1 MTPPSLRDE
10 QQQQRN
16 KDIVSKL
23 FETLN
28 AHDLES
34 AEELLSNSSNY
45 SFHII
50 GMPPMDVSGRK
61 QIFAGAVSAFPDF
74 HHNIIDV
81 VAENDKVAVRYIV
94 TGTHKG
100 QFQGIPPT
108 GKQVSFEGTEF
119 ITINDGK
126 IAEERVFVDVM
137 GWMQQLGVIIPTT
150 NTATSP
156 SSQLPTS
163 SSSSFK
169 TNTSTTPSS

>member
-1 MTPPSLRDE
+1 MTSSLRDE

-23 FETLN
+23 FEALN
-28 AHDLES
+28 VHDLER
-34 AEELLSNSSNY
+34 AGGLLSSSSNY
-45 SFHII
+45 SFHIS

-61 QIFAGAVSAFPDF
+61 QVFAGAVNAFPDF

-100 QFQGIPPT
+100 EFQGIPPN

-119 ITINDGK
+119 ITIMDGK
-126 IAEERVFVDVM
+126 IAEERVFIDIM
-137 GWMQQLGVIIPTT
+137 GWMQQLGVIPTT
-150 NTATSP
+150 NTTTTTPP
-156 SSQLPTS
+156 SSSQSQTL
-163 SSSSFK
+163 
-169 TNTSTTPSS
+169 